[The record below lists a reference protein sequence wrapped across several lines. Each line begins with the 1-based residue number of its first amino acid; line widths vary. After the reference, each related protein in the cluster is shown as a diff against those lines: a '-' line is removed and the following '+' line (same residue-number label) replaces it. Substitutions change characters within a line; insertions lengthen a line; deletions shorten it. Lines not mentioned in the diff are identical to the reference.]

1 MKTTNEHRSTKGR
14 KSAFSKPKS
23 KSPSEP
29 ALPKHTNPPP
39 KPRRRPRVSDDLIA
53 NTILEMCRVAGLEGS
68 VRPEDIARSL
78 VDQQWQTLL
87 HRIRQTAAKQA
98 LAGDLIILRKG
109 EAADPDDFK
118 GLVKLQI
125 TAQGLSKS
133 PPIKTAVVPEE

>member
-1 MKTTNEHRSTKGR
+1 MKTSNEHRPSRGKKAT
-14 KSAFSKPKS
+14 FDKPKS

-39 KPRRRPRVSDDLIA
+39 KPRRRPRVSDDLITD
-53 NTILEMCRVAGLEGS
+53 TILEMCRAAGVAGS

-78 VDQQWQTLL
+78 VDKQWQTLL
-87 HRIRQTAAKQA
+87 QRIRQTAAKQA

-125 TAQGLSKS
+125 TAQGLGKAK
-133 PPIKTAVVPEE
+133 PQEAAVVSEK